1 MRKIIFIGLL
11 AALLV
16 GLGIWRGRVTAER
29 NRAADGAEKF
39 PAPLARL
46 RPLAPQKAGALSS
59 EPPRTDASPARTAAE
74 EKAERIAKIKRDY
87 EELAAKIGGDFNAAG
102 ADYPGGLNGYLRQLA
117 LLEREKRKDYAA
129 ILSEEELENLEMR
142 ETRAGQQVRRWLADA
157 PVTDEQRR
165 QVFRLQRNFDDKYA
179 LEFDLAK
186 PALLARETERQ
197 AMQEKILSVLGLE
210 SFTAWARSEG
220 DDFGNF
226 ARFAV
231 QQRLPS
237 ETALE
242 LWRVKNAFTRQNL
255 ANQGQPE
262 EERARLKRALI
273 LDTRERV
280 QALVGRAA
288 FDAADRS
295 VFAWFNWFD

>member
-1 MRKIIFIGLL
+1 MRKKTIAF
-11 AALLV
+11 LV
-16 GLGIWRGRVTAER
+16 LGLGAVFIAVGVRWAARRAPGGANDMRPKGTSER
-29 NRAADGAEKF
+29 PTKTLPREK
-39 PAPLARL
+39 PNAPL
-46 RPLAPQKAGALSS
+46 
-59 EPPRTDASPARTAAE
+59 PPPPITVVRDAAE

-231 QQRLPS
+231 QQGLPA